1 MPKVLADDALVVLF
15 DGQCNLCS
23 GTVQRLI
30 TLDPEAHLR
39 FASLQSTAGQHL
51 RRTFAVDESV
61 DSIVVISDGRAL
73 VHSSALIAIGRALP
87 QPWKV
92 VAAGAS
98 LIPRPLRDA
107 AYRFVAAHRY
117 RWFGQPTQCWLPSPQ
132 LMQRFLPDGQA

>member
-1 MPKVLADDALVVLF
+1 MPKMLPDDSVVVLF

-23 GTVQRLI
+23 GVVQRLVAI
-30 TLDPEAHLR
+30 DPDAQLR
-39 FASLQSTAGQHL
+39 FASLQSPAGQHL
-51 RRTFAVDESV
+51 TRSFAVAESV
-61 DSIVVISDGRAL
+61 DSIVVISEGRAL

-92 VAAGAS
+92 AAAGAS

-117 RWFGQPTQCWLPSPQ
+117 RWFGQPTECWLPTPQ
-132 LMQRFLPDGQA
+132 LMQRFLPDGQS